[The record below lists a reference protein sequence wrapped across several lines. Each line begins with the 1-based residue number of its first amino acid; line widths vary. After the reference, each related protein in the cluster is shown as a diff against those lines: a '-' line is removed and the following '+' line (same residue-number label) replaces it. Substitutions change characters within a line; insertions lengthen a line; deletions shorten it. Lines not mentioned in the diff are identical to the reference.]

1 MSTCIAISPNAVLSL
16 AKAGKILYNITMEFD
31 GVKDIAIYGTDC
43 VVDISRGN
51 DYATHFIS
59 AREKYFDLAVD
70 DGTLTVR
77 QKSRNI
83 FYRIILHKFEFKL
96 ILPKN
101 FKGKLRFRNKNG
113 GLYIDGVSFTDVEL
127 STGNGKFDI
136 SDMSCD
142 KFELKMS
149 NGAVS
154 VNKATASGSVN
165 IRCANGNI
173 KVESVSAPALSI
185 SCTNAT
191 LSAADV
197 TVKKLECVTSNGA
210 IDASG
215 ISADEMKLETENGK
229 ISAIPIGSRDD
240 YKMYAETSNGGIV
253 VDGVVYKKIS
263 DAINAQKRISAKTSN
278 GDIDIRFM

>member
-1 MSTCIAISPNAVLSL
+1 MSFSAKSPNSVRLL
-16 AKAGKILYNITMEFD
+16 ANVCEILYNITMEFD

-51 DYATHFIS
+51 DYAAHFIS

-113 GLYIDGVSFTDVEL
+113 GLYIDGVNFTDVDL

-136 SDMSCD
+136 GDM
-142 KFELKMS
+142 
-149 NGAVS
+149 
-154 VNKATASGSVN
+154 
-165 IRCANGNI
+165 
-173 KVESVSAPALSI
+173 
-185 SCTNAT
+185 
-191 LSAADV
+191 
-197 TVKKLECVTSNGA
+197 
-210 IDASG
+210 
-215 ISADEMKLETENGK
+215 
-229 ISAIPIGSRDD
+229 
-240 YKMYAETSNGGIV
+240 
-253 VDGVVYKKIS
+253 
-263 DAINAQKRISAKTSN
+263 
-278 GDIDIRFM
+278 